1 MLLRY
6 SRAVVCSS
14 QARLCCCDIQGQWS
28 VVVMPASVVAI
39 FKDSSNSRLC
49 CCDIQ
54 GQWSVVVMPAS
65 VVAIFKDSGVQGQWS
80 LVVMPT
86 SVVAIFKDSGNVRL
100 CYCDIQGQW

>member
-14 QARLCCCDIQGQWS
+14 QA
-28 VVVMPASVVAI
+28 
-39 FKDSSNSRLC
+39 RLC